1 MTEARHG
8 EERLEPG
15 VVAAFDAGSDD
26 AGRTFDVAGGGL
38 APPKPT
44 RHVVDIVVLFVL
56 ASAVAA
62 YVSLSQP
69 GIREIVLHAYV
80 LVVGALVMLAL
91 VTATGEALPRR
102 ARSDLERALDDRGAG
117 RRPLPELERMQREVT
132 LAAASAYD
140 FHYRLLP
147 RLREIAEARLDRRGL
162 RLAPEHVGRW
172 WEVLRPDREAPAEHF
187 GGGIAEADLRALVDD
202 LERI

>member
-1 MTEARHG
+1 M
-8 EERLEPG
+8 
-15 VVAAFDAGSDD
+15 
-26 AGRTFDVAGGGL
+26 
-38 APPKPT
+38 
-44 RHVVDIVVLFVL
+44 VLFVL
-56 ASAVAA
+56 ATAVAA

-117 RRPLPELERMQREVT
+117 TRRLPELERMQREVT

-147 RLREIAEARLDRRGL
+147 HLREIAEARLDRRGL

-172 WEVLRPDREAPAEHF
+172 WDVLRPDREAPAEHF